1 MRAGIYPHQ
10 TIPCIVVLHA
20 LLFGQEQCIHYSVP
34 YIADYDS
41 HTFLTPTGLI
51 SDFLIHYLLLED
63 MAAAIPPALKAAD
76 IARFAQR
83 AGQVEKAKPVVAYW
97 CNYWI
102 VEQILAKQL
111 HKADAD
117 CMSYTMTLMDKLEQT
132 KSDFSHNDAIMDDL
146 AGQAY
151 IEQFGQET
159 FQRADNAMNANKAS
173 RQTADTFQAA
183 ATFLDLCQIWGPL
196 DAETASKIKYA
207 KYHALR
213 IAKAIKANVDPNLSN
228 PTPEPEQPP
237 LDPDDPDVQMI
248 NGLGGSSQSQEASL
262 QPSVEEIPDE
272 HDRLQGHMAGRS
284 TYDESL
290 HPSRAPSVPPQPVQA
305 YQPPPQ
311 QLAEDYYHTAAPPQV
326 SPLDASTADR
336 TMSDGGG
343 YFPKVPHTDG
353 RVSRSN
359 LPDAPPDNPASP
371 PVVLPQLSPPRRP
384 SSSAAPFTP
393 SQAPD
398 LLHSFP
404 PPEVDEPNIPPPSS
418 APVPSYR
425 PTPSSASAPAFHQQP
440 PSALRQAPT
449 STVQPLPAPSAGVRQ
464 APPPRHM
471 APAPLAPRPIS
482 GQPDY
487 LTDEESILKA
497 QKHARWA
504 ISALNFE
511 DTNTAVKEL
520 RGALEALG
528 AS

>member
-1 MRAGIYPHQ
+1 
-10 TIPCIVVLHA
+10 
-20 LLFGQEQCIHYSVP
+20 
-34 YIADYDS
+34 
-41 HTFLTPTGLI
+41 
-51 SDFLIHYLLLED
+51 

-83 AGQVEKAKPVVAYW
+83 AGQVEKAKPAVAYW

-132 KSDFSHNDAIMDDL
+132 KSDFSDNDAIMDDM

-159 FQRADNAMNANKAS
+159 FQRADNAMKANKVS

-196 DAETASKIKYA
+196 DAETASKIKFA

-213 IAKAIKANVDPNLSN
+213 IAKALKANVDPNLSN

-237 LDPDDPDVQMI
+237 LDPNDPDVQAI
-248 NGLGGSSQSQEASL
+248 DRLGDSTQHQNESR
-262 QPSVEEIPDE
+262 QPTVVEIPDD

-290 HPSRAPSVPPQPVQA
+290 HPSRARSVPPQPAQG
-305 YQPPPQ
+305 YQEPPQ
-311 QLAEDYYHTAAPPQV
+311 RPAEDYYHTAAPPEV
-326 SPLDASTADR
+326 SPLDPSTADR

-343 YFPKVPHTDG
+343 YFPRVPDIDG
-353 RVSRSN
+353 RAPPSS
-359 LPDAPPDNPASP
+359 LPDAPPEDPSSP
-371 PVVLPQLSPPRRP
+371 PVVLPDSSLRPPT
-384 SSSAAPFTP
+384 SSAAGFPPSHTP
-393 SQAPD
+393 NS
-398 LLHSFP
+398 LHSFP
-404 PPEVDEPNIPPPSS
+404 PPNMDTANISPPSS
-418 APVPSYR
+418 APVPSYG
-425 PTPSSASAPAFHQQP
+425 PAPPMASAPFLPQQP
-440 PSALRQAPT
+440 PSAP
-449 STVQPLPAPSAGVRQ
+449 RQ
-464 APPPRHM
+464 APPTPIQPFSAPSAPVKQAFPPRQM
-471 APAPLAPRPIS
+471 APPPAAPHPVGGQAP
-482 GQPDY
+482 Y
-487 LTDEESILKA
+487 LTDEEAILKA

-520 RGALEALG
+520 REALAALG

>member
-1 MRAGIYPHQ
+1 
-10 TIPCIVVLHA
+10 
-20 LLFGQEQCIHYSVP
+20 
-34 YIADYDS
+34 
-41 HTFLTPTGLI
+41 
-51 SDFLIHYLLLED
+51 
-63 MAAAIPPALKAAD
+63 MAATIPPALKAAD

-102 VEQILAKQL
+102 VEQILAKKL

-132 KSDFSHNDAIMDDL
+132 KSDFSDNDAIMDDM

-159 FQRADNAMNANKAS
+159 FQRADNAMKASKAS

-196 DAETASKIKYA
+196 DAETASKIKFA

-213 IAKAIKANVDPNLSN
+213 IAKAIKANEDPNLSN

-237 LDPDDPDVQMI
+237 LDPNDPDVQMI
-248 NGLGGSSQSQEASL
+248 NGLGDSSQHQDASR
-262 QPSVEEIPDE
+262 QPSVVEIPDE

-290 HPSRAPSVPPQPVQA
+290 HPSRAPSVPPQPAQA

-311 QLAEDYYHTAAPPQV
+311 QPAENYYHSAAPPEV
-326 SPLDASTADR
+326 SPLDPSTTDR
-336 TMSDGGG
+336 TISDGGG
-343 YFPKVPHTDG
+343 YFPRVPDTDG
-353 RVSRSN
+353 RAPSSSS
-359 LPDAPPDNPASP
+359 PDAPSEDPSSP
-371 PVVLPQLSPPRRP
+371 PVVLPESSPLLPP
-384 SSSAAPFTP
+384 TSSAAGFPP
-393 SQAPD
+393 SQPPNS
-398 LLHSFP
+398 LHSFP
-404 PPEVDEPNIPPPSS
+404 PPNMDEPNISPPSY
-418 APVPSYR
+418 APVPSYG
-425 PTPSSASAPAFHQQP
+425 PGPPSASAPLFPQQP
-440 PSALRQAPT
+440 PSAPRQAPAT
-449 STVQPLPAPSAGVRQ
+449 PIKPLPASGAPVRQ
-464 APPPRHM
+464 ALPPWQMAPLPMAPPPV
-471 APAPLAPRPIS
+471 S
-482 GQPDY
+482 GQANY
-487 LTDEESILKA
+487 LTDEEAILKA

-511 DTNTAVKEL
+511 DASTAVKEL

-528 AS
+528 AR

>member
-1 MRAGIYPHQ
+1 
-10 TIPCIVVLHA
+10 
-20 LLFGQEQCIHYSVP
+20 
-34 YIADYDS
+34 
-41 HTFLTPTGLI
+41 
-51 SDFLIHYLLLED
+51 

-83 AGQVEKAKPVVAYW
+83 AGQVEKAKPAVAYW

-117 CMSYTMTLMDKLEQT
+117 CMSYTMTLMDKLEQA
-132 KSDFSHNDAIMDDL
+132 KSDFSDNDAIFDDM

-159 FQRADNAMNANKAS
+159 FQRADNAMKANKAS

-196 DAETASKIKYA
+196 DAEIASKIKFA

-237 LDPDDPDVQMI
+237 LDPNDPDVQMI
-248 NGLGGSSQSQEASL
+248 DGLGDSTKNQNAFR
-262 QPSVEEIPDE
+262 QPSVVEIPDE

-284 TYDESL
+284 TDDESL
-290 HPSRAPSVPPQPVQA
+290 RPSRAPSVPPQPAQA

-311 QLAEDYYHTAAPPQV
+311 QPAEDYYHSAAPAEV
-326 SPLDASTADR
+326 SPLDPSTTDR

-343 YFPKVPHTDG
+343 YFPRVPDTDG
-353 RVSRSN
+353 K
-359 LPDAPPDNPASP
+359 APPTSLPSAPSEDPNTP
-371 PVVLPQLSPPRRP
+371 PVVFPDSSPLPPP
-384 SSSAAPFTP
+384 SSSAAVIPP
-393 SQAPD
+393 SQPTNS
-398 LLHSFP
+398 LHSFP
-404 PPEVDEPNIPPPSS
+404 PPNMDESNISPPSS
-418 APVPSYR
+418 APIPSYG
-425 PTPSSASAPAFHQQP
+425 PDSPSASAPYFSQQP
-440 PSALRQAPT
+440 PSAPQQAPPT
-449 STVQPLPAPSAGVRQ
+449 PVQPFPAPRAPVRQ
-464 APPPRHM
+464 APLPQKIAPTPM
-471 APAPLAPRPIS
+471 APPPVS
-482 GQPDY
+482 GHTNY
-487 LTDEESILKA
+487 LTDEEAILKA

-511 DTNTAVKEL
+511 DANTAVKEL

-528 AS
+528 AG

>member
-1 MRAGIYPHQ
+1 
-10 TIPCIVVLHA
+10 
-20 LLFGQEQCIHYSVP
+20 
-34 YIADYDS
+34 
-41 HTFLTPTGLI
+41 
-51 SDFLIHYLLLED
+51 

-132 KSDFSHNDAIMDDL
+132 KSDFAHDDAIMDDL

-159 FQRADNAMNANKAS
+159 FQRADNAMKVNKAS

-196 DAETASKIKYA
+196 EAETASKIKFA

-213 IAKAIKANVDPNLSN
+213 IAKAIKGNVDPNLSN
-228 PTPEPEQPP
+228 PISEPEPPP
-237 LDPDDPDVQMI
+237 LDPNDPDVQMI
-248 NGLGGSSQSQEASL
+248 NGVGDSNIHPESSR
-262 QPSVEEIPDE
+262 QPSVVDVPDE
-272 HDRLQGHMAGRS
+272 HDQLQGRMAGKA

-290 HPSRAPSVPPQPVQA
+290 HPSRAPSVPPQPAQA

-311 QLAEDYYHTAAPPQV
+311 QPAEDFYHSVAPPSV
-326 SPLDASTADR
+326 SPLDSSTADR

-343 YFPKVPHTDG
+343 YFPRLPDTDG
-353 RVSRSN
+353 RVALSD
-359 LPDAPPDNPASP
+359 LPHAPPGDPSSP
-371 PVVLPQLSPPRRP
+371 PVVLPESVTQRPPNFTAAGFTSSQP
-384 SSSAAPFTP
+384 SGY
-393 SQAPD
+393 
-398 LLHSFP
+398 LHSFP
-404 PPEVDEPNIPPPSS
+404 PPHVDEPSISPPSS
-418 APVPSYR
+418 APLPSYS
-425 PTPSSASAPAFHQQP
+425 TGLSSASAPIFPQQP
-440 PSALRQAPT
+440 PSAPRQASPT
-449 STVQPLPAPSAGVRQ
+449 PVQPLPVPDAPVRR
-464 APPPRHM
+464 APPPQQIPLDPT
-471 APAPLAPRPIS
+471 APASVRAS
-482 GQPDY
+482 Y
-487 LTDEESILKA
+487 LTDEEAILKA

-511 DTNTAVKEL
+511 DASTAVKEL
-520 RGALEALG
+520 RAALEALG
-528 AS
+528 AN

>member
-1 MRAGIYPHQ
+1 
-10 TIPCIVVLHA
+10 
-20 LLFGQEQCIHYSVP
+20 
-34 YIADYDS
+34 
-41 HTFLTPTGLI
+41 
-51 SDFLIHYLLLED
+51 
-63 MAAAIPPALKAAD
+63 MAAAIPTALKAAD

-132 KSDFSHNDAIMDDL
+132 KSDFSDNDAIMDDL

-159 FQRADNAMNANKAS
+159 FQRADNAMKAKKAS

-196 DAETASKIKYA
+196 DAETASKIKFA

-213 IAKAIKANVDPNLSN
+213 IAKAIKANTDPNLSN
-228 PTPEPEQPP
+228 PAPEPEQPP
-237 LDPDDPDVQMI
+237 LDPNDPEVRMI
-248 NGLGGSSQSQEASL
+248 NGLGDASQSQHASR

-272 HDRLQGHMAGRS
+272 HDRIQGHMAGRS

-290 HPSRAPSVPPQPVQA
+290 HPSRAPSVPPPPIQA

-311 QLAEDYYHTAAPPQV
+311 QPVEEYYHGAAPPQV
-326 SPLDASTADR
+326 SPLDPSTADQA
-336 TMSDGGG
+336 MSDGGG
-343 YFPKVPHTDG
+343 YFPEIPDIDRRVP
-353 RVSRSN
+353 SLS
-359 LPDAPPDNPASP
+359 LPDAPPEKPSSP
-371 PVVLPQLSPPRRP
+371 PVVLPRSSPPRP
-384 SSSAAPFTP
+384 PNSSAAGFTP
-393 SQAPD
+393 SQPPD

-404 PPEVDEPNIPPPSS
+404 PPNVDEPNIPPLSS
-418 APVPSYR
+418 APVPSYG
-425 PTPSSASAPAFHQQP
+425 PPPPFGSAPSFAQQP
-440 PSALRQAPT
+440 PSAPRQAPMT
-449 STVQPLPAPSAGVRQ
+449 DVQPRPAPGVAVRQ
-464 APPPRHM
+464 APSPRKM
-471 APAPLAPRPIS
+471 APTSSAPSPVS
-482 GQPDY
+482 GQANY
-487 LTDEESILKA
+487 LTDEEAILKA

-511 DTNTAVKEL
+511 DANTAVKEL
-520 RGALEALG
+520 RGALKALG

>member
-1 MRAGIYPHQ
+1 
-10 TIPCIVVLHA
+10 
-20 LLFGQEQCIHYSVP
+20 
-34 YIADYDS
+34 
-41 HTFLTPTGLI
+41 
-51 SDFLIHYLLLED
+51 

-132 KSDFSHNDAIMDDL
+132 KSDFSDNDAIIDDM

-159 FQRADNAMNANKAS
+159 FQRADNAMKANKAS

-196 DAETASKIKYA
+196 DAEIASKIKFA

-228 PTPEPEQPP
+228 PTPEPEELP
-237 LDPDDPDVQMI
+237 LDPNDPDVQMLD
-248 NGLGGSSQSQEASL
+248 GLGDSTKHQGGSR
-262 QPSVEEIPDE
+262 QPSVVEIPDE

-290 HPSRAPSVPPQPVQA
+290 HPSRAPSVPPQSAQA
-305 YQPPPQ
+305 YQPPHQ
-311 QLAEDYYHTAAPPQV
+311 QPAEDYYHSAAPPEV
-326 SPLDASTADR
+326 SPLDPSNADR

-343 YFPKVPHTDG
+343 YFPSVPDTDG
-353 RVSRSN
+353 RAPPTN
-359 LPDAPPDNPASP
+359 LPHAPPEDPNSP
-371 PVVLPQLSPPRRP
+371 PVVLPNSPPLP
-384 SSSAAPFTP
+384 PPNSSAAGTHP
-393 SQAPD
+393 SQPPSF
-398 LLHSFP
+398 LHSFP
-404 PPEVDEPNIPPPSS
+404 PPNMDEPNISPPSLTTM
-418 APVPSYR
+418 PSYG
-425 PTPSSASAPAFHQQP
+425 PAPPSASAPRLPEQRPSTPHPAPPTPIQP
-440 PSALRQAPT
+440 FSLPGAPLRQAHPSQQTAPT
-449 STVQPLPAPSAGVRQ
+449 PV
-464 APPPRHM
+464 APPPVSDG
-471 APAPLAPRPIS
+471 AN
-482 GQPDY
+482 Y
-487 LTDEESILKA
+487 LTDEEAILKA

-511 DTNTAVKEL
+511 DANTAVKEL

>member
-1 MRAGIYPHQ
+1 
-10 TIPCIVVLHA
+10 
-20 LLFGQEQCIHYSVP
+20 
-34 YIADYDS
+34 
-41 HTFLTPTGLI
+41 
-51 SDFLIHYLLLED
+51 

-102 VEQILAKQL
+102 VEQILTKQL

-132 KSDFSHNDAIMDDL
+132 KSDFSDNDAIMDDL

-159 FQRADNAMNANKAS
+159 FQRADNAMKAKKAS

-196 DAETASKIKYA
+196 DAETASKIKFA

-237 LDPDDPDVQMI
+237 LDPNDPDIQTV
-248 NGLGGSSQSQEASL
+248 NGLGGSSHSQDASR

-272 HDRLQGHMAGRS
+272 HDRFEGHMAGRS

-290 HPSRAPSVPPQPVQA
+290 HPSRVPSVVPQPAQP

-311 QLAEDYYHTAAPPQV
+311 QPAENYYHTAAPPPV
-326 SPLDASTADR
+326 SPLDPSTIDRAS
-336 TMSDGGG
+336 SDDGG
-343 YFPKVPHTDG
+343 YFPRVPDISE
-353 RVSRSN
+353 RAPLSS
-359 LPDAPPDNPASP
+359 LPDAPPEDPSSP
-371 PVVLPQLSPPRRP
+371 PVVLPK
-384 SSSAAPFTP
+384 SSSSQQPSFSAAGFTP
-393 SQAPD
+393 SQPPD
-398 LLHSFP
+398 FLHSFP
-404 PPEVDEPNIPPPSS
+404 PPSMNEPNVPLSSS
-418 APVPSYR
+418 APMPSYDPANPR
-425 PTPSSASAPAFHQQP
+425 ASAPSVPQQP
-440 PSALRQAPT
+440 PLAPGQAPT
-449 STVQPLPAPSAGVRQ
+449 TTIQPLPAPGIAARQ
-464 APPPRHM
+464 ASPPRQM
-471 APAPLAPRPIS
+471 APIPSPPS
-482 GQPDY
+482 SNGGQEKNFK
-487 LTDEESILKA
+487 TDEASILEA
-497 QKHARWA
+497 QKRARWA

-511 DTNTAVKEL
+511 DARTAVKEL
-520 RGALEALG
+520 EKALGALGAVGVLGALEAV
-528 AS
+528 

>member
-1 MRAGIYPHQ
+1 
-10 TIPCIVVLHA
+10 
-20 LLFGQEQCIHYSVP
+20 
-34 YIADYDS
+34 
-41 HTFLTPTGLI
+41 
-51 SDFLIHYLLLED
+51 

-132 KSDFSHNDAIMDDL
+132 KSDFSDNDAIVDDM

-159 FQRADNAMNANKAS
+159 FQRADNAMKANKAS

-196 DAETASKIKYA
+196 DAETASKIKFA

-237 LDPDDPDVQMI
+237 LDPNDPDVQMI
-248 NGLGGSSQSQEASL
+248 NDPGDASQHQDAFR
-262 QPSVEEIPDE
+262 QPSVVEISDE

-290 HPSRAPSVPPQPVQA
+290 HPSRAPSVPPQPA
-305 YQPPPQ
+305 HYQPPPQ
-311 QLAEDYYHTAAPPQV
+311 QPAEDYYHSAVPPEV
-326 SPLDASTADR
+326 SPLDQSTADR
-336 TMSDGGG
+336 TVSDGGG
-343 YFPKVPHTDG
+343 YFPRVPETDG
-353 RVSRSN
+353 RAPPSI
-359 LPDAPPDNPASP
+359 LPDASPEAANSP
-371 PVVLPQLSPPRRP
+371 PVVLPDSSGLPPPTASVVGFP
-384 SSSAAPFTP
+384 SSPQPNS
-393 SQAPD
+393 
-398 LLHSFP
+398 LHSFP
-404 PPEVDEPNIPPPSS
+404 PPNMDEPKISPPSS
-418 APVPSYR
+418 APVPSYGLA
-425 PTPSSASAPAFHQQP
+425 PPSASAPFLPQQP
-440 PSALRQAPT
+440 PLVPRQAPT
-449 STVQPLPAPSAGVRQ
+449 TPIQPLPAASAAVRQ
-464 APPPRHM
+464 APPQRIAPPPM
-471 APAPLAPRPIS
+471 APPPVG
-482 GQPDY
+482 GQVNY
-487 LTDEESILKA
+487 LTDEEAILKA

-511 DTNTAVKEL
+511 DANTAVKEL

-528 AS
+528 AR

>member
-1 MRAGIYPHQ
+1 
-10 TIPCIVVLHA
+10 
-20 LLFGQEQCIHYSVP
+20 
-34 YIADYDS
+34 
-41 HTFLTPTGLI
+41 
-51 SDFLIHYLLLED
+51 

-83 AGQVEKAKPVVAYW
+83 AGQVEKAKPVIAYW

-132 KSDFSHNDAIMDDL
+132 KSDFSDNDAIIDDL

-159 FQRADNAMNANKAS
+159 FQRADNAMKANKAS

-196 DAETASKIKYA
+196 DAETASKIKFA

-228 PTPEPEQPP
+228 PTPEPEHPP
-237 LDPDDPDVQMI
+237 LDPNDPDVQMLD
-248 NGLGGSSQSQEASL
+248 GLGDSTKHQDAL
-262 QPSVEEIPDE
+262 RQPSVVEIPDE

-284 TYDESL
+284 THDESL
-290 HPSRAPSVPPQPVQA
+290 HPSRAPSVPPQPTQA

-311 QLAEDYYHTAAPPQV
+311 QPAEDYYHSAAPPEV
-326 SPLDASTADR
+326 SPLDPSTTDQ
-336 TMSDGGG
+336 TTSDGGG
-343 YFPKVPHTDG
+343 YFPRVPDTDG
-353 RVSRSN
+353 RAPPTN
-359 LPDAPPDNPASP
+359 WPDAPPEDANSP
-371 PVVLPQLSPPRRP
+371 PVVLPDSSLLPPPTSSVAGIPP
-384 SSSAAPFTP
+384 SHPPNS
-393 SQAPD
+393 
-398 LLHSFP
+398 LHSFP
-404 PPEVDEPNIPPPSS
+404 PPNMNDSNMSPPSS
-418 APVPSYR
+418 TIVPSYG
-425 PTPSSASAPAFHQQP
+425 PAPPFASAPYFPEQRPSP
-440 PSALRQAPT
+440 P
-449 STVQPLPAPSAGVRQ
+449 RQ
-464 APPPRHM
+464 APPTPSQPFPLPGAPVKQAPPPQQM
-471 APAPLAPRPIS
+471 ARTPVAPPPVS
-482 GQPDY
+482 GDANY
-487 LTDEESILKA
+487 LTDEEAILKA

-511 DTNTAVKEL
+511 DANTAVKEL

>member
-1 MRAGIYPHQ
+1 
-10 TIPCIVVLHA
+10 
-20 LLFGQEQCIHYSVP
+20 
-34 YIADYDS
+34 
-41 HTFLTPTGLI
+41 
-51 SDFLIHYLLLED
+51 

-102 VEQILAKQL
+102 VEQILTKQL

-132 KSDFSHNDAIMDDL
+132 KSDFSDNDAIMDDL

-159 FQRADNAMNANKAS
+159 FQRADNAMKANKAS

-196 DAETASKIKYA
+196 DAETASKIKFA

-228 PTPEPEQPP
+228 PEPEQPS
-237 LDPDDPDVQMI
+237 PDSNDSNIQTV
-248 NGLGGSSQSQEASL
+248 NGLSGSSLSQDASR

-272 HDRLQGHMAGRS
+272 HDQLEGHMAGRS

-290 HPSRAPSVPPQPVQA
+290 HPSRVPSVVPQPTQF

-311 QLAEDYYHTAAPPQV
+311 QPAEDYYHTAAPPPV
-326 SPLDASTADR
+326 SPLDSSTIDR
-336 TMSDGGG
+336 TSSEDGG
-343 YFPKVPHTDG
+343 YFPRVPDTSE
-353 RVSRSN
+353 RAPQLS
-359 LPDAPPDNPASP
+359 LPDAPPQGPSSP
-371 PVVLPQLSPPRRP
+371 PVVLPE
-384 SSSAAPFTP
+384 SSSA
-393 SQAPD
+393 SQPPD
-398 LLHSFP
+398 FLHSFP
-404 PPEVDEPNIPPPSS
+404 PPSVNEPNVPLSSSDPMPPYDP
-418 APVPSYR
+418 AKPR
-425 PTPSSASAPAFHQQP
+425 ASAPSVPQQP
-440 PSALRQAPT
+440 PIAPRQA
-449 STVQPLPAPSAGVRQ
+449 STTTIQPLPAPGVAARQ
-464 APPPRHM
+464 DPPPRQM
-471 APAPLAPRPIS
+471 EPTPSAPPIS
-482 GQPDY
+482 GQANY
-487 LTDEESILKA
+487 LTDEEAILKA

-511 DTNTAVKEL
+511 DATTAVKEL
-520 RGALEALG
+520 KGALEALG
-528 AS
+528 AI

>member
-1 MRAGIYPHQ
+1 
-10 TIPCIVVLHA
+10 
-20 LLFGQEQCIHYSVP
+20 
-34 YIADYDS
+34 
-41 HTFLTPTGLI
+41 
-51 SDFLIHYLLLED
+51 

-97 CNYWI
+97 CNYWV

-117 CMSYTMTLMDKLEQT
+117 CMSYTMMLMDKLEQT
-132 KSDFSHNDAIMDDL
+132 KSDFADNDAIMDDL

-159 FQRADNAMNANKAS
+159 FQRADNAMKANKAS

-196 DAETASKIKYA
+196 DAETASKIKFA

-228 PTPEPEQPP
+228 PAPEPEQPP
-237 LDPDDPDVQMI
+237 LNPNDPDVQII
-248 NGLGGSSQSQEASL
+248 NGLGDSSKSQNASR

-272 HDRLQGHMAGRS
+272 HDRHQGHMAGRS

-290 HPSRAPSVPPQPVQA
+290 HPSRAPSVPPQPFQA
-305 YQPPPQ
+305 YEPPPQ
-311 QLAEDYYHTAAPPQV
+311 QLVEDYYHNAAPPQV
-326 SPLDASTADR
+326 SPLDPSAADQ

-343 YFPKVPHTDG
+343 YFPKIPDTDG
-353 RVSRSN
+353 RVPPLD
-359 LPDAPPDNPASP
+359 LPDAPPEDPSSP
-371 PVVLPQLSPPRRP
+371 PVVLPGSSPPRP
-384 SSSAAPFTP
+384 PNSSATRFTQLQP
-393 SQAPD
+393 PD

-404 PPEVDEPNIPPPSS
+404 PPKVDEPNIPSPSS
-418 APVPSYR
+418 APVPSYGTA
-425 PTPSSASAPAFHQQP
+425 PPFASAPSFHQQP
-440 PSALRQAPT
+440 PSAPRQAPAT
-449 STVQPLPAPSAGVRQ
+449 TVQPFVAPGAAVRQ
-464 APPPRHM
+464 APPSWQM
-471 APAPLAPRPIS
+471 AATPSAPPPVS
-482 GQPDY
+482 GQANY
-487 LTDEESILKA
+487 LTDEEAILKA

-520 RGALEALG
+520 KGALEALG

>member
-1 MRAGIYPHQ
+1 
-10 TIPCIVVLHA
+10 
-20 LLFGQEQCIHYSVP
+20 
-34 YIADYDS
+34 
-41 HTFLTPTGLI
+41 
-51 SDFLIHYLLLED
+51 

-132 KSDFSHNDAIMDDL
+132 KSDFSDNDAIIDDL

-159 FQRADNAMNANKAS
+159 FQRADNAMKANKAS

-183 ATFLDLCQIWGPL
+183 ATFFDLCQIWGPL
-196 DAETASKIKYA
+196 DAETASKIKFA

-228 PTPEPEQPP
+228 PTPEPEQQP
-237 LDPDDPDVQMI
+237 LDPNDPDVQMI
-248 NGLGGSSQSQEASL
+248 DGLGDSTKHQDAFR
-262 QPSVEEIPDE
+262 QPSVVEIPDE
-272 HDRLQGHMAGRS
+272 HDRLQGHMAERS

-290 HPSRAPSVPPQPVQA
+290 HPSRAPSVPPQPVEA
-305 YQPPPQ
+305 HQPPPQ
-311 QLAEDYYHTAAPPQV
+311 QPAENYYHSVAPPEV
-326 SPLDASTADR
+326 SPLDPSTADR

-343 YFPKVPHTDG
+343 YFPRVPESDERAHST
-353 RVSRSN
+353 S
-359 LPDAPPDNPASP
+359 LPNIPPEDLNSP
-371 PVVLPQLSPPRRP
+371 PVVLPDSSPLPP
-384 SSSAAPFTP
+384 PISSSVGIPP
-393 SQAPD
+393 SQPPNS
-398 LLHSFP
+398 LHSFP
-404 PPEVDEPNIPPPSS
+404 PPNMDEPNISPPSS
-418 APVPSYR
+418 APMPPYVPA
-425 PTPSSASAPAFHQQP
+425 PPSASAPHLPQQP
-440 PSALRQAPT
+440 PSAP
-449 STVQPLPAPSAGVRQ
+449 RQ
-464 APPPRHM
+464 APPTPIQPFPLPGAPVRQTPLPQQM
-471 APAPLAPRPIS
+471 APPATAPPPNSSHAS
-482 GQPDY
+482 Y
-487 LTDEESILKA
+487 LTDEEAILKA

-511 DTNTAVKEL
+511 DAHTAVKEL

-528 AS
+528 AR